1 MYNDW
6 DTIRALAAAPGK
18 THDGDGQTI
27 LLYVLDDFTY
37 ISLFPTN
44 VTRFKRGKHLCS
56 SLSLPK

>member
-6 DTIRALAAAPGK
+6 DTIRALAAALGK

-27 LLYVLDDFTY
+27 FLYVLDDFTY

-44 VTRFKRGKHLCS
+44 VVTRFKRGKHLCS
-56 SLSLPK
+56 